1 MFPNRT
7 AFNYVIAAV
16 ENGGIIHLDASD
28 IYSTPNVLP
37 LQTLNWFGRLIRK
50 DGSSVEIDL
59 MPSIASNDTTTMF
72 YSIDE
77 QEKG

>member
-7 AFNYVIAAV
+7 AFNCNRT
-16 ENGGIIHLDASD
+16 ENGGNYTLLDASD

-77 QEKG
+77 QGVK